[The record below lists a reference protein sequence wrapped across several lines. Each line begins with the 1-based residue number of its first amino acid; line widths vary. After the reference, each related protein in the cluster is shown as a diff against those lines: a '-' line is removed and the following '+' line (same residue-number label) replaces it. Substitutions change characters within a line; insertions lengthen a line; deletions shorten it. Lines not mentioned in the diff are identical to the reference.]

1 VFRLVFLG
9 DIQPKTRR
17 TPEVAWPMAVPMV
30 ALMVITLLT
39 PVLLWEPLLV
49 GGYWPGREVLGMITS
64 SGLGCGLGATLALQ
78 RRGLRSV
85 QPLWRFGQDVLAYD
99 FYMDRVY
106 QATVVQ
112 WVRYLSRLTT
122 WLDRYVV
129 DGLVNLV
136 GVSTLLSGQLLKY
149 SASGKSQMYVLTVV
163 IGVLV
168 VGCVFLNSWKWE

>member
-1 VFRLVFLG
+1 
-9 DIQPKTRR
+9 
-17 TPEVAWPMAVPMV
+17 
-30 ALMVITLLT
+30 
-39 PVLLWEPLLV
+39 
-49 GGYWPGREVLGMITS
+49 
-64 SGLGCGLGATLALQ
+64 
-78 RRGLRSV
+78 
-85 QPLWRFGQDVLAYD
+85 
-99 FYMDRVY
+99 VY
-106 QATVVQ
+106 QVTVVQ

-129 DGLVNLV
+129 DGLVHLV